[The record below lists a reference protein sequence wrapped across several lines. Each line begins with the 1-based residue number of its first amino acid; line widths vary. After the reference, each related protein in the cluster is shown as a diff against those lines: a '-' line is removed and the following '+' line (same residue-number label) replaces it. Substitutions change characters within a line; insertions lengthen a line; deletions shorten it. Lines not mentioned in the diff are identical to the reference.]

1 MLYHRHLRKPLKAEG
16 RVGAASLVTT
26 KMLAFIASMQ
36 AVVGLG
42 REYGLEWKVFGSRG
56 GGRGGGVAFSFVV
69 LWSWA
74 LRAKT
79 LYVIDQSVGKWV
91 KNAALAFWVPQA
103 LPEALAGFSP

>member
-42 REYGLEWKVFGSRG
+42 REYGLEWKVFGSPG
-56 GGRGGGVAFSFVV
+56 GGRGGGRCIFICGAVV
-69 LWSWA
+69 MGPESQDS
-74 LRAKT
+74 LRHRP
-79 LYVIDQSVGKWV
+79 ICR
-91 KNAALAFWVPQA
+91 
-103 LPEALAGFSP
+103 